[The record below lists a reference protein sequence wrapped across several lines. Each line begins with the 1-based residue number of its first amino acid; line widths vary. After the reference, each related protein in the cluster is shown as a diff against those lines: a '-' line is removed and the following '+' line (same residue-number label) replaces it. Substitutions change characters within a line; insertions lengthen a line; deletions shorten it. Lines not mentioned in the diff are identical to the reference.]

1 MAILIIRND
10 HKEFIWKE
18 ALLKADPDL
27 DVYAYLEPHP
37 EDDIQMVAVWKHPAG
52 SLNAY
57 KNLKGVHS
65 MGAGVDFIM
74 EERLP
79 VPGIPIVR
87 VVDPSLTADM
97 AEYVLTQCL
106 AHIKGLSAYKE
117 LQGRHSWK
125 PEGYKRAS
133 ETTVGIMGLGE
144 LGKAAAAVL
153 IKNGFRCRG
162 WTRKSKPQ
170 VDFPCYTGAGERD
183 AFLSGCNILVCLL
196 PLTPDTADILNDQV
210 FNALPRGTFLINAA
224 RGGHLEESSLIQA
237 LESGQLSGACLDV
250 FKQEPLPEDHPFW
263 GHKSIRIT
271 PHVASVSDPKT
282 VAQQLVSNY
291 KTLLQGQI
299 PLNTVDPARG
309 Y

>member
-18 ALLKADPDL
+18 ALLKADPGL
-27 DVYAYLEPHP
+27 DVYAYSESHP
-37 EDDIQMVAVWKHPAG
+37 EADITMAAVWKHPEG

-74 EERLP
+74 EQTLP
-79 VPGIPIVR
+79 VPGIPVVR
-87 VVDPSLTADM
+87 VVDPALTADM

-106 AHIKGLSAYKE
+106 AHIKGLLAYEE
-117 LQGRHSWK
+117 LQGRHSWN

-144 LGKAAAAVL
+144 LGKAAAATL
-153 IKNGFRCRG
+153 LKNGFQCRG
-162 WTRKSKPQ
+162 WTRKSKPR
-170 VDFPCYTGAGERD
+170 VDFPCYTGEGERD
-183 AFLSGCNILVCLL
+183 AFLSACDILVCLL
-196 PLTPDTADILNDQV
+196 PLTPDTADILNHQV
-210 FNALPRGTFLINAA
+210 FNALPPGAFLINAA
-224 RGGHLEESSLIQA
+224 RGGHLEESALLRA

-250 FKQEPLPEDHPFW
+250 FKQEPLPAEHPFW
-263 GHKSIRIT
+263 AHKRIRIT

-282 VAQQLVSNY
+282 VAEQLISNY
-291 KTLLQGQI
+291 KTLLKGQT
-299 PLNTVDPARG
+299 PPNTVDPVRG